1 MESLKYS
8 EIKNVLGKGISIGS
22 LREWVLARTHLLLRV
37 SVALAIILASAFF
50 ARHPSV
56 MTLLVIVGMAGV
68 LIIMRWPLLGLAG
81 VIIGGL
87 VVPIGIGTG
96 SESEL
101 NPPILLLVL
110 LMGISLLEMVRR
122 REIQR
127 VTSRTVLPLVVF
139 LGATFLSFGV
149 GQLPW
154 FYAGSSPIRAQLGG
168 LGIFILS
175 AAAFLLTCQLVKEV
189 RWLERLTWIFL
200 GLGAIY
206 IFGQLIPPLWS
217 LVGKLYNTASTG
229 SLFWV
234 WLVALAFSQAV
245 FNPQLRRFWRFA
257 LLALVATTMII
268 AMTRNLGWTSGWA
281 PPLVALAVILIVGK
295 PRIGIPLMLLGG
307 VVLMLRSQVVTGLLN
322 AGDNAYSELTR
333 LQAWSILF
341 EIIKVSPIF
350 GLGPANYYSYTPLFS
365 IMGYHVKFNSH
376 NNYVDLLAQTGILGM
391 ACFLWFSYEVGR
403 VGWQLHSRVP
413 EGFAKAYVY
422 GALGGLAGMLVSG
435 MLGDWVLPFVYN
447 IGFAGFR
454 ASVLGWIF
462 LGGLVA
468 LEQMTRTAGQLKE
481 IQPKA

>member
-1 MESLKYS
+1 MDSLKNS
-8 EIKNVLGKGISIGS
+8 EIKTVLSKGISVES
-22 LREWVLARTHLLLRV
+22 LRDWVLAHTHLLLRV
-37 SVALAIILASAFF
+37 SVAIAIVLASAFF

-56 MTLLVIVGMAGV
+56 MTLLAIVGVAGV
-68 LIIMRWPLLGLAG
+68 FIVMRWPLLGLAG

-87 VVPIGIGTG
+87 VVPVGIGTG

-110 LMGISLLEMVRR
+110 LLGISLLQAVRR
-122 REIQR
+122 REIQK
-127 VTSRTVLPLVVF
+127 VTSRTVLPLVALLV
-139 LGATFLSFGV
+139 ATFLSFGI

-154 FYAGSSPIRAQLGG
+154 FYAGSSPIRAQMGG

-175 AAAFLLTCQLVKEV
+175 AGAFLLTCQLVKEV

-200 GLGAIY
+200 GLGALY
-206 IFGQLIPPLWS
+206 IAGQILPPLGS
-217 LVGKLYNTASTG
+217 LVNLLYKVSAVG

-245 FNPQLRRFWRFA
+245 FNRQLPRFWRLA
-257 LLALVATTMII
+257 LLVLVATTMFI
-268 AMTRNLGWTSGWA
+268 AMTRNVGWTSGWA

-295 PRIGIPLMLLGG
+295 PRIGIPVMLLGG
-307 VVLMLRSQVVTGLLN
+307 IVLLLRSQLITGLLN

-376 NNYVDLLAQTGILGM
+376 NNYVDLLAQTGILGT

-403 VGWQLHSRVP
+403 VGWQLRPRVP
-413 EGFAKAYVY
+413 EGFAQAYVY
-422 GALGGLAGMLVSG
+422 GALGGLAGMLVAG
-435 MLGDWVLPFVYN
+435 MLGDWILPFVYN

-468 LEQMTRTAGQLKE
+468 LEQITRTAEQLKE
-481 IQPKA
+481 VQPKA

>member
-1 MESLKYS
+1 MDSLKYS
-8 EIKNVLGKGISIGS
+8 EIKNVLNKGMSFAS
-22 LREWVLARTHLLLRV
+22 LREWVLAHTQLLLRV
-37 SVALAIILASAFF
+37 SVALAIVLASAFF
-50 ARHPSV
+50 ARRPSV
-56 MTLLVIVGMAGV
+56 MTLLAIVGMAGV

-87 VVPIGIGTG
+87 VVPVGIGTG

-110 LMGISLLEMVRR
+110 LLGISLLEAVRR

-127 VTSRTVLPLVVF
+127 VTSRTVLPLMA
-139 LGATFLSFGV
+139 LLIATFLSFGI

-154 FYAGSSPIRAQLGG
+154 FYAGSSPIRAQIGG

-175 AAAFLLTCQLVKEV
+175 AVAFLITSQLVKEM

-200 GLGAIY
+200 GLGALY
-206 IFGQLIPPLWS
+206 IAGQFLPPLGS
-217 LVGKLYNTASTG
+217 LVNLLYKVSAVG

-245 FNPQLRRFWRFA
+245 FNRQLPRFWRFA
-257 LLALVATTMII
+257 LLALVAATMFI

-295 PRIGIPLMLLGG
+295 PRIGIPAMLLGG
-307 VVLMLRSQVVTGLLN
+307 VVLLLRSQLITGLLN
-322 AGDNAYSELTR
+322 VGDNAYSELTR

-376 NNYVDLLAQTGILGM
+376 NNYVDLLAQTGILGT

-403 VGWQLHSRVP
+403 VGWQLRSRVP
-413 EGFAKAYVY
+413 EGFAQAYVY
-422 GALGGLAGMLVSG
+422 GALGGLAGMLVAG
-435 MLGDWVLPFVYN
+435 MLGDWILPFVYN

-468 LEQMTRTAGQLKE
+468 LEQMTRITGQLKE
-481 IQPKA
+481 VQPKA